1 MEQCNEAMRCALRAI
16 RMIVTD
22 DYLVSAITSSTPA
35 TTTNNE
41 TTMNAV
47 DMAA

>member
-1 MEQCNEAMRCALRAI
+1 MERCNEAMRCALRAI

-35 TTTNNE
+35 TTTK

-47 DMAA
+47 GMAA